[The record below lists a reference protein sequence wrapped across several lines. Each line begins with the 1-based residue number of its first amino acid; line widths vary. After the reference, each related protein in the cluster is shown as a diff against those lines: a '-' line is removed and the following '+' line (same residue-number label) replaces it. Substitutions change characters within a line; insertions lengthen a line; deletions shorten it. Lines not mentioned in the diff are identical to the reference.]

1 MNSKEYHK
9 VIINNIEKK
18 DYEEIREVLDQVIK
32 ELNILNKHLKE
43 RIKEESVKIFFYIAT
58 EEIKET

>member
-32 ELNILNKHLKE
+32 ELNILNKNLKE